1 MLTNCLLNLKAFVM
15 SLGLLCVETVVFECC
30 GVVVLLCW
38 SFVC

>member
-1 MLTNCLLNLKAFVM
+1 MNCLLNALAM
-15 SLGLLCVETVVFECC
+15 SWVHVCVVFECY